1 MDYTPHTVQFSLVP
15 HGLGTRLSTV
25 ALQPKYVIGTHQF
38 VCLFVCLFSF
48 MVFLVVSFVVGWVYP
63 PEMNVVHSADLSLAT
78 GELKWSN
85 KHAPKLEVDDTLR
98 NLV

>member
-1 MDYTPHTVQFSLVP
+1 
-15 HGLGTRLSTV
+15 
-25 ALQPKYVIGTHQF
+25 
-38 VCLFVCLFSF
+38 

-85 KHAPKLEVDDTLR
+85 KHAPELEVDDTLR